1 MGGGTNFLLNEK
13 DPFAFGPGA
22 RPWTTLSPY
31 LVERNGRFW
40 MAAAVKGGDRQPYA
54 FTQCLVNMVER
65 GLDGG
70 DAVARPRFRDASH
83 AGKQVIEWDRPPY
96 IASNQ
101 LPGGSN
107 STAYELAKKL
117 RALGYLRRMHK
128 PSRIEDSGFGVA
140 QILVDNTAQELRD
153 PQSILLA
160 TEILAISDLSRKPGL
175 ALVGSQA
182 TLVKSV
188 ELPAGAATTVDA
200 RDFKVIA
207 RPLRHFLSE
216 HLRELSQPEMS
227 AIVQNGYLKVDKFR
241 ESTSISIAAANV
253 GMMELF
259 HTPIRHDL
267 KRKTNVNLVR
277 IKSEDAWDEGR
288 YRAFFPSTD
297 RKDVTCPH
305 GNNRDR

>member
-1 MGGGTNFLLNEK
+1 MGGGTDFLLNEK

-22 RPWTTLSPY
+22 RPWTTLLPY

-70 DAVARPRFRDASH
+70 DAIARPRFRDASH

-117 RALGYLRRMHK
+117 SALGYPGRMHK

-153 PQSILLA
+153 AQSILLA
-160 TEILAISDLSRKPGL
+160 TEILAISDLARPGARRL
-175 ALVGSQA
+175 PGHAGEVGRTSLRRRDHGRYTRFQGHRPPPAPLLVRA
-182 TLVKSV
+182 F
-188 ELPAGAATTVDA
+188 AGAVSA
-200 RDFKVIA
+200 RDGCN
-207 RPLRHFLSE
+207 RPER
-216 HLRELSQPEMS
+216 LSQGGQVP
-227 AIVQNGYLKVDKFR
+227 
-241 ESTSISIAAANV
+241 
-253 GMMELF
+253 
-259 HTPIRHDL
+259 
-267 KRKTNVNLVR
+267 
-277 IKSEDAWDEGR
+277 
-288 YRAFFPSTD
+288 
-297 RKDVTCPH
+297 
-305 GNNRDR
+305 

>member
-1 MGGGTNFLLNEK
+1 
-13 DPFAFGPGA
+13 
-22 RPWTTLSPY
+22 
-31 LVERNGRFW
+31 
-40 MAAAVKGGDRQPYA
+40 
-54 FTQCLVNMVER
+54 
-65 GLDGG
+65 
-70 DAVARPRFRDASH
+70 
-83 AGKQVIEWDRPPY
+83 
-96 IASNQ
+96 
-101 LPGGSN
+101 
-107 STAYELAKKL
+107 
-117 RALGYLRRMHK
+117 
-128 PSRIEDSGFGVA
+128 
-140 QILVDNTAQELRD
+140 
-153 PQSILLA
+153 
-160 TEILAISDLSRKPGL
+160 
-175 ALVGSQA
+175 
-182 TLVKSV
+182 VKSV

-216 HLRELSQPEMS
+216 HLRELSQPEMA

-241 ESTSISIAAANV
+241 ESTAISIAAANA

-297 RKDVTCPH
+297 SKDVSCPH